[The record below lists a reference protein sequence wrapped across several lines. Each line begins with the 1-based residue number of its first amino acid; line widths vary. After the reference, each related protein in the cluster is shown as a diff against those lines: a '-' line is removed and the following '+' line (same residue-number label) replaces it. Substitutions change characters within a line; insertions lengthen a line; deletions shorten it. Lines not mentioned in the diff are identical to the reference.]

1 MDQERLAQ
9 LLDHGNEAGL
19 ACRDALL
26 DGAELILWRGSAP
39 ADRML
44 AAYRRRHARTVA
56 DAVDSIGFTEALD
69 DLRDAGTREL
79 DLGQV
84 TVADPAYVYMIF
96 MTADP
101 PTLVACLGIARSK
114 G

>member
-1 MDQERLAQ
+1 MDQDHLTS
-9 LLDHGNEAGL
+9 LLSHSNDAGS

-26 DGAELILWRGSAP
+26 DGAELILWHGSAP

-56 DAVDSIGFTEALD
+56 DAVESIGFPEALEN
-69 DLRDAGTREL
+69 LGRAGTREL
-79 DLGQV
+79 NLGQV
-84 TVADPAYVYMIF
+84 TVADPAYVYMVF
-96 MTADP
+96 MSEDP
-101 PTLVACLGIARSK
+101 PALVACVGIAR

>member
-1 MDQERLAQ
+1 MNQERITQ
-9 LLDHGNEAGL
+9 LLNHSNEAGS

-44 AAYRRRHARTVA
+44 AAYRRRYARAVA
-56 DAVDSIGFTEALD
+56 DAVESIGFTEALD
-69 DLRDAGTREL
+69 DLRRAGTREL
-79 DLGQV
+79 NLGQV

-96 MTADP
+96 TTEDP
-101 PTLVACLGIARSK
+101 PTLVACVGIARD
-114 G
+114 